1 MAVVTQPVEVYM
13 TRSLPSSSVLCEM
26 PFECGDSLRPS
37 HTKDLP
43 AQPVP
48 LQAEEKTC
56 LYRIDPSKAVTVA
69 AQLVVFQE
77 GLHWC
82 KYGCNPL
89 GALAA
94 ELKLLEGTAVAVLIE
109 SQHYKTVVVVGG
121 V

>member
-1 MAVVTQPVEVYM
+1 M
-13 TRSLPSSSVLCEM
+13 
-26 PFECGDSLRPS
+26 
-37 HTKDLP
+37 
-43 AQPVP
+43 
-48 LQAEEKTC
+48 
-56 LYRIDPSKAVTVA
+56 A